1 MGLLGLIPLGLAYP
15 NAVVDYGLALAIPLH
30 GHWSVHVL
38 CIVSVV
44 DKKWS
49 MP

>member
-30 GHWSVHVL
+30 GHWSAQYIVH
-38 CIVSVV
+38 VV
-44 DKKWS
+44 DKKWR
-49 MP
+49 MT